1 MPEGGCGGRWNLRH
15 GPELRRAGHVSAR
28 LTRRLGERA
37 WTARAGL
44 LRESL
49 GPVTVRMT
57 SEARGTSHCDRPV
70 AQPPFRRSRRRPS
83 RHVQRVVLVH
93 ATGRAAAA
101 TTFCQIVGRK
111 LRWEGDKQPGET
123 TIMSRI
129 SIDVSPEQ
137 HQRLKAMAALQGKSI
152 KEFVLASTLGSQAP
166 DSDEAAALAELETLL
181 DKRLANAR
189 NGGVSPRSVGD
200 LVEQVKRE
208 AEGTELNG

>member
-1 MPEGGCGGRWNLRH
+1 
-15 GPELRRAGHVSAR
+15 
-28 LTRRLGERA
+28 
-37 WTARAGL
+37 
-44 LRESL
+44 
-49 GPVTVRMT
+49 
-57 SEARGTSHCDRPV
+57 
-70 AQPPFRRSRRRPS
+70 
-83 RHVQRVVLVH
+83 
-93 ATGRAAAA
+93 
-101 TTFCQIVGRK
+101 VGRK

-189 NGGVSPRSVGD
+189 NGDVSPRSVGD